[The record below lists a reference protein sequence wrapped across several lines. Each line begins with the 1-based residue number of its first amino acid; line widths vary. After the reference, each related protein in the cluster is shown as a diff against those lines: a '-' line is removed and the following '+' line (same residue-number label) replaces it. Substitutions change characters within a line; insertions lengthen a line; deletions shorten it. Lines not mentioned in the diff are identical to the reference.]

1 MRLSLIVIQ
10 IRSSLSISWTEF
22 IIVTKIIKE
31 IDHNSKR
38 CSISCELP
46 PKFAQGKKKAKAV
59 LLRELISI
67 QYPSGEAVTF
77 PPTNGT
83 INQGKCI
90 VQSSCFRCVQ
100 HTEVSGAEPIC
111 TSRQGKKHVSPHG
124 KTRSPHFFLD
134 IVLEWPNTA
143 VQSIFK
149 LPAVG
154 KKSSGEGT

>member
-1 MRLSLIVIQ
+1 MVK
-10 IRSSLSISWTEF
+10 
-22 IIVTKIIKE
+22 KIIKE

-46 PKFAQGKKKAKAV
+46 AHFSMCYTKFAQGKKKKAKAV

-111 TSRQGKKHVSPHG
+111 TSRQGKKHLSPQR
-124 KTRSPHFFLD
+124 KTRSPHLFLD

-154 KKSSGEGT
+154 KKTSGEGT